1 MLLSNDA
8 RPLSIDISEVSITNF
23 DGTEKIDVT
32 AMIREMS
39 MYEDI
44 FAPGISLDIQMVD
57 TQGLRSELPIIGDEI
72 INLVFKTPNENRD
85 VVVELRT
92 YAVSDIFQDKDRAQ
106 SYTIKAASPHIVL
119 DQTLVVDRA
128 YNGLT
133 ISNILE
139 KIFDEYIKPTTKK
152 RLFSNQATLGLQ
164 SIVFPKIS
172 PMKAIKYLSHEAM
185 SLLTEPSATFLFY
198 EHHDGFE
205 FRTLESLSSS
215 GSSEPIE
222 PIETYYFVPAGFEHN
237 LGARQEVKDSQKI
250 IDLRQESFVDML
262 DTLNI
267 GYYGGTTSY
276 IDPIRKNFKTFTYDY
291 SSSFDKISR
300 VDGEKTLS
308 PDSRLLKGAAET
320 SYRYIITS
328 RDRSS
333 IGYSVA
339 DPSDPREIFFPRRRQ
354 DVSSTKSALFL
365 QNIRTVRI
373 TVTVPGYSKI
383 RAGVVVEL
391 VIPQMSETKGAQG
404 MHGLFE
410 SGEYIVSSVNHTVK
424 STGEYFTV
432 MECIKPAFASQPKR
446 VVI

>member
-23 DGTEKIDVT
+23 NGTEKTDVT

-128 YNGLT
+128 YNELT

-139 KIFDEYIKPTTKK
+139 KIFDEYIKPATKK
-152 RLFSNQATLGLQ
+152 RLLSNQATLGLQ

-215 GSSEPIE
+215 E
-222 PIETYYFVPAGFEHN
+222 PIETYYFVPAGFERN
-237 LGARQEVKDSQKI
+237 LGARQKVKDSQKI
-250 IDLRQESFVDML
+250 IDLRQESFVDIL

-300 VDGEKTLS
+300 VDGKKTLS

-333 IGYSVA
+333 IDYSVA

-354 DVSSTKSALFL
+354 DVSSTKSAMFL

-391 VIPQMSETKGAQG
+391 AIPQMSETQDAQNNES
-404 MHGLFE
+404 LFE

-432 MECIKPAFASQPKR
+432 MECIKPAFASQPER
-446 VVI
+446 VVL